1 MKLNAARWIVI
12 ASMMLML
19 YARAETQPVKGSPL
33 DTLYRVFFIVT
44 GLFIGVSIIVEEF
57 MKRKR

>member
-12 ASMMLML
+12 ASMVMMIW
-19 YARAETQPVKGSPL
+19 AKDTTQPLPESPM
-33 DTLYRVFFIVT
+33 DYFYRVFFIVT
-44 GLFIGVSIIVEEF
+44 GLFIGVSIIVEEI